1 MPITPVVHRLE
12 LLSQLN
18 LLFPIYVLLIG
29 DIYSMLFFF
38 WERGVVCSGS
48 VFRVP
53 AVAMY
58 NVRPVLYGRYLTFLC
73 SLL

>member
-38 WERGVVCSGS
+38 GRGVLFVL
-48 VFRVP
+48 
-53 AVAMY
+53 
-58 NVRPVLYGRYLTFLC
+58 VLYFECLLSPSIMYDLC
-73 SLL
+73 CMDDI